1 MTGCHDSQVP
11 DSSFP
16 GPRPF
21 TAGRESFPT
30 PPGLDT
36 LEEKSRIIHDSDG
49 RADAQ
54 MHMYHSAEHGAYRP
68 RKPENPSLKPRR
80 DQDQEQKV

>member
-1 MTGCHDSQVP
+1 MTGGHDSQVP
-11 DSSFP
+11 DSVSLVP
-16 GPRPF
+16 GHSQQEERASQHHPV
-21 TAGRESFPT
+21 
-30 PPGLDT
+30 DT
-36 LEEKSRIIHDSDG
+36 LEEKSRIHDSDG